1 MNTLH
6 IVRNLEDT
14 LPFEL
19 LLQNGPKGE
28 QTLLLIHD
36 AVYHRG
42 PFPKRS
48 YASAADLAARGVG
61 SSLPLLTDAQICQ
74 IILDHQRTIVW

>member
-19 LLQNGPKGE
+19 LLQNKTKEE

-42 PFPKRS
+42 PFPSHS
-48 YASAADLAARGVG
+48 YASAADLAARGMI
-61 SSLPLLTDAQICQ
+61 SSLPLLTDLQICQ
-74 IILDHQRTIVW
+74 MILDHQRTIVW